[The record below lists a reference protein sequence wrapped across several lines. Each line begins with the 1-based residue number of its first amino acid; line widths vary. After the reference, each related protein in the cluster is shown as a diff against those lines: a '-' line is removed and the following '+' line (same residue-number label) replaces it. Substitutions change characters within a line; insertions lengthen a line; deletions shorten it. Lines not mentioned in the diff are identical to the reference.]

1 VTEVIGDG
9 SRKVANQPEQHLR
22 GSIGRSNRGIISAM
36 RCSRVVE
43 KMNGI
48 RSVVDLEDLLPFYLA
63 LNAAK
68 YHNLNP
74 HRRPLRAYLGHPH
87 GHQDVAVVP
96 LHSFLHDD
104 ERVIFVNRVPHG
116 CRIVGRFGI
125 LLVKL
130 NALKLVEHPLLIK
143 LILFYEQLICCSNV
157 WCLYAYGSEL
167 CIAEPR
173 KGTICSK

>member
-1 VTEVIGDG
+1 VEA
-9 SRKVANQPEQHLR
+9 SSVAIEESYRPCAAAEW
-22 GSIGRSNRGIISAM
+22 SK
-36 RCSRVVE
+36 

-130 NALKLVEHPLLIK
+130 NALKLVEHPRDRFVDQINPFLRATNLLLECVVHLCLRFITLHCRASQGNYLQQIK
-143 LILFYEQLICCSNV
+143 IIKIY
-157 WCLYAYGSEL
+157 
-167 CIAEPR
+167 
-173 KGTICSK
+173 